1 MTGIITGDIVNSS
14 ALAAQVWLPK
24 LKRTLQRY
32 GKEPSEWEIYRGD
45 SFQLEVKP
53 ENALMAALHLK
64 AAIKQFA
71 ELDVRAAIGIG
82 EKTFKSKKITESNG
96 SAFVHSGKCF
106 EQLKKQMLAIK
117 SPWEEFDST
126 MNTML
131 KLALLKINT
140 WSAVNAFIVKT
151 AFENPGA
158 SQIQLAEFIHMD
170 QSNIS
175 RGLNRAGYDELL
187 ELISH
192 YQKKITE
199 LC

>member
-1 MTGIITGDIVNSS
+1 
-14 ALAAQVWLPK
+14 
-24 LKRTLQRY
+24 
-32 GKEPSEWEIYRGD
+32 
-45 SFQLEVKP
+45 
-53 ENALMAALHLK
+53 
-64 AAIKQFA
+64 
-71 ELDVRAAIGIG
+71 
-82 EKTFKSKKITESNG
+82 
-96 SAFVHSGKCF
+96 
-106 EQLKKQMLAIK
+106 MLAIK